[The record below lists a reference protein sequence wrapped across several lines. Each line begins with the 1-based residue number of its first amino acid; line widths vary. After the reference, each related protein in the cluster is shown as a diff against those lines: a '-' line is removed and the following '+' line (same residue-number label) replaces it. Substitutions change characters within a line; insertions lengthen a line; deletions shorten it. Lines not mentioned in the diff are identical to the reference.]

1 MESLTGR
8 SKYGVKAFADALL
21 VIPKTLAT
29 NSGFDTI
36 DTIIKLEEGAR
47 EHVVGLDIQTGDVC
61 DPVTEGIYDN
71 YIVKKHFL
79 EASYVILKKFFD

>member
-1 MESLTGR
+1 METINGR
-8 SKYGVKAFADALL
+8 AKYGVKAFADALL

-47 EHVVGLDIQTGDVC
+47 
-61 DPVTEGIYDN
+61 
-71 YIVKKHFL
+71 
-79 EASYVILKKFFD
+79 